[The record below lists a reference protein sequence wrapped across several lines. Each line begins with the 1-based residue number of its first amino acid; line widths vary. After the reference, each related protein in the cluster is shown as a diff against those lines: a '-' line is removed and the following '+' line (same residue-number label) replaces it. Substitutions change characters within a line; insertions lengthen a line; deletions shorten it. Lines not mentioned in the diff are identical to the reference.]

1 MIFLS
6 LKDLFMKEFN
16 IIQAT
21 TLLMLTA
28 MTDDNH
34 LGKSFNQEAFRC
46 PFTTASPFTLSLV
59 LGLERE
65 HAPNCRFADRVMP

>member
-28 MTDDNH
+28 MTDDNY
-34 LGKSFNQEAFRC
+34 LGRSFNQEAFRC
-46 PFTTASPFTLSLV
+46 PFTTASHFTLSLV
-59 LGLERE
+59 LRLERE
-65 HAPNCRFADRVMP
+65 HAPTCRSADRVMP